1 MRFFQFLFSKTFL
14 INLLIAIAV
23 VVILFFMVSSYLS
36 SYTLHGESIKVPNL
50 VDTKIEDVEELVK
63 EVELKYVV
71 NDSIYVKGKAAGIV
85 LEQEPT
91 EGREVKKG
99 RKIYLTLTAS
109 FPPQTSV
116 PDLVDRSMRQAEAT
130 LEAYGLAVGNI
141 TYQADPCNNCVLEQ
155 LIKGKKV
162 EAGKLVNKGTA
173 IDLVLGKGLSNE
185 MVNFPYLYEMDA
197 ENAKVLLRASSLSI
211 GIEEYDETV
220 KTAEDSANAI
230 IYRTI
235 PSYSP
240 NRNINAGSMVSIYL
254 SLDKNKITPIDVDST
269 QNAGEL

>member
-1 MRFFQFLFSKTFL
+1 
-14 INLLIAIAV
+14 
-23 VVILFFMVSSYLS
+23 MVSSYLN
-36 SYTLHGESIKVPNL
+36 SYTMHGESIKVPNL
-50 VDTKIEDVEELVK
+50 IDTRIGQLEEKVK
-63 EVELKYVV
+63 AAELKYVI

-85 LEQEPT
+85 LEQDPS

-99 RKIYLTLTAS
+99 RKIYLTLTAA
-109 FPPQTSV
+109 FPPQTSI

-130 LEAYGLAVGNI
+130 IEAYGLVVGNI
-141 TYQADPCNNCVLEQ
+141 SYKSDPCNNCVLEQ
-155 LIKGKKV
+155 SIKGKKV
-162 EAGKLVNKGTA
+162 EAGKAVTKGTV

-185 MVNFPYLYEMDA
+185 MVNFPYLYDMDA
-197 ENAKVLLRASSLSI
+197 ENAKVLLRASSLSV

-220 KTAEDSANAI
+220 KTTEDSANAI

-269 QNAGEL
+269 QNAGDL